1 VQIGAGF
8 QVFTSQSRP
17 TDTMWPT
24 PTQME
29 TDDIA
34 ADNDPNSI
42 LGGETMP
49 IVQHDPAG
57 NVTLIWRK
65 RMTGTRFDLWT
76 RRLPVG
82 GTWGAPELLET
93 DTTNSVF
100 FPALAVGTDGTAA
113 AAWYYGG
120 TLSVW
125 ANVYH

>member
-1 VQIGAGF
+1 MVGSNYE
-8 QVFTSQSRP
+8 VFTSQLKP
-17 TDTMWPT
+17 TDAAWQT

-29 TDDIA
+29 ADDIA
-34 ADNDPNSI
+34 ADNDPNST
-42 LGGETMP
+42 LGAETMP

-82 GTWGAPELLET
+82 GAWGAPELLET
-93 DTTNSVF
+93 NTTDSVD
-100 FPALAVGTDGTAA
+100 FPALAVGIDGTAA
-113 AAWYYGG
+113 ATWWYDSAE
-120 TLSVW
+120 TVW